1 MWVIFV
7 RRIEFQTSPAT
18 QGLVVIW
25 TEMRSEIHQVAAPR
39 VSVSGG
45 E

>member
-1 MWVIFV
+1 
-7 RRIEFQTSPAT
+7 
-18 QGLVVIW
+18 VVIW